1 MALILCSALIT
12 GAMAAA
18 GFIAAVTGPL
28 DDSAQCNVSIYG
40 VSSGAG
46 SLVQTFPALWN
57 SSAIA
62 FDSNENI
69 FVGEETAAWSGWYQI
84 TEHAYQPGTHNWNPT
99 GTRVCLVESGYGLGH
114 GMAVDKSGNI
124 YLSVIDWSTPAWIYR
139 YTPSTGFCNLWQ
151 TGPAPSGYA
160 ATGDLRIDPSGTNL
174 WVSEAMKGMYNFNLA
189 TGANSYQAY
198 TSDWPNMYGF
208 DINPANG
215 KIYAG
220 GLYEGWTGV
229 VVFSSAGGTTYAA
242 SRIFS
247 PQPDPKLNNPR
258 SLVFGPDWNG
268 DGVQDYYVADVTN
281 ANIQVI
287 DPTKA
292 VNFSTTPD
300 NWLGTITT
308 SAPANCIASFVSPAL
323 VVDVATP
330 YIASGADLTLW
341 SVKVDVIDSTGTT
354 VATKTISATQ
364 TIATNLYE
372 FDFAALAAGTY
383 TVRGYAPRFLNQSV
397 SATVTTGGSTSVA
410 LTLVNGDLNGDNF
423 VEDQDYSIMGVGW
436 YQGGD

>member
-1 MALILCSALIT
+1 MMKSARALVLVTIVIALALVMS
-12 GAMAAA
+12 GAQA
-18 GFIAAVTGPL
+18 GNFLAAVSGPTN
-28 DDSAQCNVSIYG
+28 DSAQCSVTIYNVAG
-40 VSSGAG
+40 GA
-46 SLVQTFPALWN
+46 STVQQTFSALWN
-57 SSAIA
+57 SSDIA
-62 FDSNENI
+62 FDSNGNL
-69 FVGEETAAWSGWYQI
+69 FVGEETAANSGTYQI
-84 TEHAYQPGTHNWNPT
+84 TEHAYQSGTQTWDPT
-99 GTRVCLVESGYGLGH
+99 GTRVSLIESGYPLGH

-124 YLSVIDWSTPAWIYR
+124 YLGVVNWSAPAWIYR

-151 TGPAPSGYA
+151 SGPAPSGYA

-308 SAPANCIASFVSPAL
+308 SAAVNNLASWSSPVPEPSSL
-323 VVDVATP
+323 LIMIPGVASLLGLAMKKR
-330 YIASGADLTLW
+330 AS
-341 SVKVDVIDSTGTT
+341 
-354 VATKTISATQ
+354 
-364 TIATNLYE
+364 
-372 FDFAALAAGTY
+372 
-383 TVRGYAPRFLNQSV
+383 
-397 SATVTTGGSTSVA
+397 
-410 LTLVNGDLNGDNF
+410 
-423 VEDQDYSIMGVGW
+423 
-436 YQGGD
+436 